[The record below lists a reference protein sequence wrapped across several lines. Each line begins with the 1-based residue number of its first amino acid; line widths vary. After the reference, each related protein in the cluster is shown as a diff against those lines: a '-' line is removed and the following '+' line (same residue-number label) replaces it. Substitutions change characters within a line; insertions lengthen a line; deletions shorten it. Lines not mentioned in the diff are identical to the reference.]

1 VYSVTPPVTE
11 IHDQRGEAAN
21 VAAQR
26 WWASGGSNPEPAD

>member
-1 VYSVTPPVTE
+1 VTPPVTE

-26 WWASGGSNPEPAD
+26 WASGGSNPEPAD